1 MGHPTGPELFSDLAE
16 KHRPRALYH
25 FQKLRIAYANL
36 PLVDREAKW
45 NLLINEIQLVLREP
59 EVLIDFM
66 KDHVEYVQQQVRDT
80 SRNAIQGGGL
90 HHDQPTPLLDTG
102 GGFQPPAVG
111 PSFGGGY
118 TAGGG
123 GGFHGSYT
131 AGGGFHGSGF
141 HRVMAAVI
149 LLFTQLLLTELK
161 AAASSRQHSVLHSAA
176 AAATHQVTDFMAAD
190 FMAAVIL
197 LFTQLLFT
205 ELKASQRVADFMAAD
220 FMALR

>member
-80 SRNAIQGGGL
+80 SRNAIQGGSL
-90 HHDQPTPLLDTG
+90 HHVQPTPLLDTG

-123 GGFHGSYT
+123 GGFHGS
-131 AGGGFHGSGF
+131 GFHGSGYTALHATAF
-141 HRVMAAVI
+141 DG
-149 LLFTQLLLTELK
+149 TQGGGFQPPAFGPSFGGRGGYT
-161 AAASSRQHSVLHSAA
+161 SGN
-176 AAATHQVTDFMAAD
+176 
-190 FMAAVIL
+190 
-197 LFTQLLFT
+197 
-205 ELKASQRVADFMAAD
+205 
-220 FMALR
+220 